1 MTNTRE
7 EEDKHT
13 SIHGK
18 HTFYSTRFSK
28 QYIQSGLDALL
39 ISANERKEQ
48 DREREIIAFDFL
60 FARRAA
66 AGLHFLQPVHCFG
79 TIFYFGRKH
88 ENTPFPHFNPP
99 GTSLGGLDFF
109 VITQVLRSL

>member
-1 MTNTRE
+1 
-7 EEDKHT
+7 
-13 SIHGK
+13 
-18 HTFYSTRFSK
+18 
-28 QYIQSGLDALL
+28 
-39 ISANERKEQ
+39 
-48 DREREIIAFDFL
+48 
-60 FARRAA
+60 
-66 AGLHFLQPVHCFG
+66 LHFLQPVHCFG